1 MRNQNGITL
10 IALVVTIIVLLIL
23 AGISIAM
30 LTGSNGILTR
40 GRDART
46 QTNNAE
52 IAERINMELNAIA
65 ADVMAQDNKIK
76 DFNESTHTEANILNN
91 IGANFTVEVTTTTI
105 TIKSTLNT
113 DITGSVSINAEGIA
127 TITEAQK

>member
-40 GRDART
+40 GREART
-46 QTNNAE
+46 ETNNAE

-65 ADVMAQDNKIK
+65 ADVMASDNTIK
-76 DFNESTHTEANILNN
+76 DFTQSKHTKVNIEGNL
-91 IGANFTVEVTTTTI
+91 GANFTAEVTTTKITI
-105 TIKSTLNT
+105 TSKLN
-113 DITGSVSINAEGIA
+113 DKIFGSVTVDTNGIA
-127 TITEAQK
+127 TISPAQK